1 MRQSSW
7 TLFVLMLGLSLFLAP
22 LPARAHDPNLHP
34 VQVLDAIG
42 FDQRLDASV
51 PYDLTFLDE
60 AGQPVQLS
68 HFFDG
73 KPVILSLGYFACPN
87 LCPLARHGLLASL
100 QQLQFTA
107 GEEFTVL
114 AVSIDPTETPQ
125 LAARTRDE
133 FVQAYDRPAGEPGWH
148 FLTGDH
154 EAIDKLADAVG
165 FRYAYDTRQQAYAH
179 ASGVIILTPEGAV
192 SRYLFGLEYAP
203 RDLRLAL
210 VEATANRIGTV
221 IDQVL
226 LFCYHYDP
234 VSGEYTMLIMNVLR
248 LAGLATVLL
257 LGGMVILLLRRER
270 RPMGAA

>member
-1 MRQSSW
+1 MWRSSL
-7 TLFVLMLGLSLFLAP
+7 TLLLGVVLGILLAP
-22 LPARAHDPNLHP
+22 LPVRAHDPDLHP
-34 VQVLDAIG
+34 MQVLDAIG
-42 FDQRLDASV
+42 FDQRLDAPV
-51 PYDLTFLDE
+51 PLDLTFVDE
-60 AGQPVQLS
+60 SGQPVQLS
-68 HFFDG
+68 QFFAG
-73 KPVILSLGYFACPN
+73 KPVILSMGYYDCPN
-87 LCPLARHGLLASL
+87 LCPLTRRGMLASL

-114 AVSIDPTETPQ
+114 AVSIDPEETPA
-125 LAARTRDE
+125 LAAQTRDE
-133 FVQAYDRPAGEPGWH
+133 IVRVYNRSASEVGWH

-154 EAIDKLADAVG
+154 ETIDELSDAVG

-179 ASGVIILTPEGAV
+179 ASGVVILTPEGTV

-234 VSGEYTMLIMNVLR
+234 ISGEYTLLIMNVLR
-248 LAGLATVLL
+248 VAGLATVLV
-257 LGGMVILLLRRER
+257 LGGLIALFLRAER
-270 RPMGAA
+270 RSMGVA